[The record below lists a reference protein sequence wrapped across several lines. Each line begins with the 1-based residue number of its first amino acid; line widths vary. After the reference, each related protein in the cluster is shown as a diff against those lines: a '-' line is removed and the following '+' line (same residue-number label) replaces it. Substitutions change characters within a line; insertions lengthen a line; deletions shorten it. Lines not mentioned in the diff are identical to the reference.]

1 MDRGD
6 ALTDL
11 SASALA
17 ALFAAGELSPVEA
30 ATSCLEQIE
39 RADPA
44 LHAFCFLQP
53 ERTLADARLS
63 ERRWAASD
71 PLGRFDGVPVAVKD
85 TFFTKGWPTLKASKT
100 IDPAGPWADDAPA
113 VARLREQGAVIVGK
127 TSTPEYAWK
136 AVTDSP
142 SGGITRN
149 PWDTA
154 LTPGG
159 SSGGSAVALAARM
172 APVALGTDGGGSIRI
187 PAAFCGVVGMK
198 PTFGRVPLWPASPFG
213 RLAHAGPMGRTV
225 HDVAALLGVLA
236 APDRRDTT
244 ALPPL
249 RTGSLDTLRSPV
261 KGLRVAYCDGW
272 SVRPGPEIAAA
283 VQRFVTRLSEMGA
296 HVEAVD
302 PPFEDPLDAFRTLWD
317 AGAAAA
323 LEHLGAE
330 ARSGMDP
337 GLQRAAARGAEL
349 SALDYLRALA
359 VRTDV
364 AERCESLLDSSALLV
379 TPALPIPPFPVGRDV
394 PEGWPSDEWATWTP
408 YTYPF
413 NLSQEP
419 ALVMPCGLTDAG
431 LPVGVQLVGPR
442 HADQLVLSA
451 AAAMEEALELGRLEP
466 PILR

>member
-154 LTPGG
+154 LTPAG
-159 SSGGSAVALAARM
+159 SSGGSAVAPAARM
-172 APVALGTDGGGSIRI
+172 APVALGTAAGGS
-187 PAAFCGVVGMK
+187 
-198 PTFGRVPLWPASPFG
+198 
-213 RLAHAGPMGRTV
+213 LAH
-225 HDVAALLGVLA
+225 
-236 APDRRDTT
+236 
-244 ALPPL
+244 PPYS
-249 RTGSLDTLRSPV
+249 RACS
-261 KGLRVAYCDGW
+261 AN
-272 SVRPGPEIAAA
+272 
-283 VQRFVTRLSEMGA
+283 
-296 HVEAVD
+296 
-302 PPFEDPLDAFRTLWD
+302 
-317 AGAAAA
+317 AAAA
-323 LEHLGAE
+323 SGCGSGSAASSRPSGASSSGGAHACDSSACIPLRPSGANARAFSTPSAE
-330 ARSGMDP
+330 AR
-337 GLQRAAARGAEL
+337 
-349 SALDYLRALA
+349 
-359 VRTDV
+359 
-364 AERCESLLDSSALLV
+364 
-379 TPALPIPPFPVGRDV
+379 
-394 PEGWPSDEWATWTP
+394 
-408 YTYPF
+408 
-413 NLSQEP
+413 
-419 ALVMPCGLTDAG
+419 
-431 LPVGVQLVGPR
+431 
-442 HADQLVLSA
+442 
-451 AAAMEEALELGRLEP
+451 
-466 PILR
+466 